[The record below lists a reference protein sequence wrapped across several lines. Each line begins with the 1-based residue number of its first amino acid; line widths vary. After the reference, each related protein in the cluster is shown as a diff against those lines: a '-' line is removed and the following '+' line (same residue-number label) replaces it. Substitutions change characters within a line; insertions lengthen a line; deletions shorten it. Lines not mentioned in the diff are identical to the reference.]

1 MAATAPA
8 DDKVDPKVI
17 KTGLILVVGFIAVVF
32 DTTIV
37 SVALHTLATQLHT
50 SVSTIQWVT
59 TGYLLALGHGGAAF
73 HLGAAAVRGQA
84 AVDVRAGRLPGRV
97 HRIEPG
103 LERRLPDRLAGRPG
117 GRRRSAVPGPDDADH
132 AGRRGQGTRPDR
144 HPDRAARAARADP
157 RPARRRRHP
166 DPPELAVHVLGE
178 RAVLRRRPGPGRQ
191 VPASRQASP
200 RPSRSWTSSG
210 SRCSRPASRRSSSA
224 CRTRA
229 PRPGSAIR
237 M

>member
-37 SVALHTLATQLHT
+37 SVALHTLVDPAAHVRLDHP
-50 SVSTIQWVT
+50 V
-59 TGYLLALGHGGAAF
+59 GHHRLPARPRHGGAAF
-73 HLGAAAVRGQA
+73 HLGAAAVRGKA
-84 AVDVRAGRLPGRV
+84 AVDVRAGRVPRRV
-97 HRIEPG
+97 HRLEPG

-117 GRRRSAVPGPDDADH
+117 GRRRTAVPGPDDADH
-132 AGRRGQGTRPDR
+132 AGRRGQGARPDR

-157 RPARRRRHP
+157 RPARRRRDP

-178 RAVLRRRPGPGRQ
+178 RAVLRRRPGSGRE
-191 VPASRQASP
+191 VPAAGTPSP
-200 RPSRSWTSSG
+200 RSSRSWTSSG
-210 SRCSRPASRRSSSA
+210 SRCSRRASRRSSSA

-229 PRPGSAIR
+229 PPPGSATGT
-237 M
+237 